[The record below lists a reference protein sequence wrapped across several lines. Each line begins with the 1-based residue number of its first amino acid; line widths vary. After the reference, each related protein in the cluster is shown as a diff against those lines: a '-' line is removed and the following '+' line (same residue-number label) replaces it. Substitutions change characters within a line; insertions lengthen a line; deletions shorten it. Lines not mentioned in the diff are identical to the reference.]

1 MMERLREAKW
11 VYVLLSILLAVLF
24 WMYVRSA
31 LDPSQ
36 TSTYRNVKVEVTGT
50 SVLARQGLTVVELS
64 DDTVDLYL
72 EAPVSVWSTLNR
84 YRDDFWVTL
93 DVSKCVEGEN
103 KVSYTPNYPANVN
116 QSSITLQERTPDTIT
131 VIVEKLDTQT
141 FDVEF
146 QMVGKVA
153 DGYQAGTAA
162 ISPETVTVSGAA
174 EQVSRVSKV
183 VAILETEELDQ
194 QFAGDLPLTLLDA
207 EGNVLTDLD
216 VTLDATT
223 AYVVLPVVV
232 VKEIPLTVNFVY
244 GGGVNSEENFSYEI
258 EPKSIMVSGTEAD
271 LQNLTE
277 LSLGS
282 VNLADVVGSKTI
294 PMQISLDPSLEN
306 LSGVVSANVS
316 VTISGL
322 SARTFEVDNIQ
333 LANQPAGYTMDVITQ
348 VKSVTVR
355 GLPEDLDT
363 VEASLIRIVAD
374 MSDFTNEGTYSVPAR
389 VYLDANSA
397 VGVIGEYFISVRIS
411 R

>member
-11 VYVLLSILLAVLF
+11 VYELLSILLAVLF

-64 DDTVDLYL
+64 NDTVDLYL